1 MDFWLPII
9 IFLAI
14 IIGIVLFLAPI
25 IIILQLQD
33 IKSLLRKI
41 GSHMDKNHDELMN
54 KQYDKEDTP
63 DATKER
69 QMEDRLKSLFS
80 DKNTSD

>member
-9 IFLAI
+9 FFLAI
-14 IIGIVLFLAPI
+14 IIGIVLFFAPI

-33 IKSLLRKI
+33 IKHLLRKI
-41 GSHMDKNHDELMN
+41 GSHMDVNHNELMN
-54 KQYDKEDTP
+54 KQYGKEDTP
-63 DATKER
+63 DATKEK
-69 QMEDRLKSLFS
+69 QMEDRLKSLFN